1 MANPYDQ
8 FDGQPTA
15 FGSPTAAP
23 SSAAPSPDSQA
34 AGNPY
39 DQFDGQPTA
48 FGGSTPAITPD
59 TSPDSK
65 AAEPLAS
72 VGSLAKQAGLGFFVT
87 GIPHAIAGTAD
98 SLEKGTA
105 DALTFSDPR
114 TGENQFHQLARNLGI
129 ISGGEPAESDAYEP
143 TTGNDLRGIGQAALD
158 KAGVTIPGPQN
169 APERIVRAGSEG
181 AALMLLPEL
190 LGGKLGSVGSVARAT
205 TVGTAA
211 GSSSQAASEV
221 VPDKY
226 KPLASLVGGLVGG
239 MTGEGLSA
247 IPSVVKTGVK
257 AAADYA
263 APLTE
268 SGRQKMAGSALND
281 AATDPDAALNAIT
294 NAPRN
299 LVPGS
304 EPTTFQV
311 TGDMGLG
318 SLERATA
325 AKNPTAFQTLRGDQN
340 AARLDALSNIQS
352 EGHPEAVSGFF
363 RDQLSQIDNA
373 TQAAHDAAEQFAQ
386 RQAANLGG
394 GKTPEAYGE
403 DIKGIVNPQIDAAA
417 NTARTATEG
426 LGGGQPDVLG
436 EQARTTVQSRLDA
449 LKTQE
454 RALWSAVDPDGKLMA
469 VASPIK
475 QATQRI
481 YGDVGPETEIGMAP
495 VEKSIAGVI
504 SDYGPVLPFQ
514 RLINLRSA
522 ISQGMRDVRSPLQ
535 ANEPA
540 YGRLSQLRSSVE
552 NAISDSVAQK
562 AATDQQ
568 AVASGTMQPHETT
581 MELWAKQA
589 REITANAKR
598 STARGN
604 GSGNPEFGTDFG
616 GRSEIS
622 DGEVGAGSQS
632 GSQARGPSQP
642 SPDQGDYVDQ
652 AAADRLKAAT
662 QATAQRKQTFGAKPV
677 SQILQRP
684 GTSQPY
690 TMSPAGVTSSIWK
703 PGNAGADTVR
713 STLQAAGNSPEAIG
727 IVRNMAAA
735 SLRGKAADGIVTP
748 KILSQWRGQHG
759 PALNALEQAAPGS
772 IARFE
777 NAARASEGLSRFDN
791 FNPQTPSGVLPEKY
805 FATGDK
811 GLASVDDLRS
821 LIGKDKADKLLGDYA
836 ADSLRKNAARPDGTI
851 DPKKFE
857 AWQKTHS
864 GALRALPDVNARFSN
879 AVHASDNLA
888 SVAADRKDQLDAYQ
902 KSAAGKLLKVDDP
915 NDVVRT
921 VGSLFGRNDSV
932 QQMRSLAQEASKNPD
947 AMQGLRR
954 AVVEHMESKLIS
966 NTEAAT
972 SGRNLLKADAFQT
985 FLGKNFTALRQVF
998 NDSEL
1003 NSMRAIAQDLKRAN
1017 RSIASTKLPGG
1028 SNTAQDLAAIQA
1040 NNLGSSLLGKIF
1052 THVVG
1057 TGAGFVGGAGPI
1069 GAAAG
1074 FLGSHVLV
1082 GMREAGI
1089 RNVDDLIRD
1098 AMLNPDLAK
1107 SLMMKAPKRPGTGSE
1122 LTLGHRLRG
1131 LAMFSGVNA
1140 NEQKKQ

>member
-15 FGSPTAAP
+15 FGTPTGTAAP
-23 SSAAPSPDSQA
+23 VSSSEATQP
-34 AGNPY
+34 AGANPY

-48 FGGSTPAITPD
+48 FGAPTSTAA
-59 TSPDSK
+59 PDSTSDVK

-72 VGSLAKQAGLGFFVT
+72 VGSLAEQGGLGVLL
-87 GIPHAIAGTAD
+87 GIPRAIAGTAD

-105 DALTFSDPR
+105 DALTFSDPN
-114 TGENQFHQLARNLGI
+114 TGENQFHQLARNLGL
-129 ISGGEPAESDAYEP
+129 ISGAAPTENNAYQP
-143 TTGNDLRGIGQAALD
+143 TTGNDLRGIGNSALD
-158 KAGVTIPGPQN
+158 KAGVTIPEPKNAGERIARGAGEGLSLLV
-169 APERIVRAGSEG
+169 APELAGGEFGLLSNLGRA
-181 AALMLLPEL
+181 A
-190 LGGKLGSVGSVARAT
+190 VGS
-205 TVGTAA
+205 TA
-211 GSSSQAASEV
+211 GGSSQAAAEV

-239 MTGEGLSA
+239 MAGEGLSA
-247 IPSVVKTGVK
+247 IPSAIGSGVK
-257 AAADYA
+257 AAKGYV
-263 APLTE
+263 APLTAA
-268 SGRQKMAGSALND
+268 GREGMAGSALNA
-281 AATDPDAALNAIT
+281 AATDPDAAINAIT

-318 SLERATA
+318 SLERSTA
-325 AKNPTAFQTLRGDQN
+325 AQNPAQFQALRGDQN

-352 EGHPEAVSGFF
+352 DGHPEAVSGFF
-363 RDQLSQIDNA
+363 RNQLSQIDNA
-373 TQAAHDAAEQFAQ
+373 TQMAHDAAEQFAQ
-386 RQAANLGG
+386 KQAAGLGG

-417 NTARTATEG
+417 NTARSATEG
-426 LGGGQPDVLG
+426 LGGGQPEVLG
-436 EQARTTVQSRLDA
+436 EQARSAIQGRLDDVRA
-449 LKTQE
+449 QE
-454 RALWSAVDPDGKLMA
+454 RSLWKAVDPEGNLQT

-475 QATQRI
+475 QAVQNV
-481 YGDVGPETEIGMAP
+481 YGSMGPESKLGLAP
-495 VEKSIAGVI
+495 IEGQIADVVSG
-504 SDYGPVLPFQ
+504 YGQTLPLQ
-514 RLINLRSA
+514 RLIDLRST
-522 ISQGMRDVRSPLQ
+522 ISKGMRDVRSPLTP
-535 ANEPA
+535 NEPA
-540 YGRLSQLRSSVE
+540 YGRLSTLRSSVE

-568 AVASGTMQPHETT
+568 AVVAGTMQPQDT
-581 MELWAKQA
+581 LGA
-589 REITANAKR
+589 RIAAEIQKWYDDRALEGSREGTGNNAGR
-598 STARGN
+598 GSTSFSRA
-604 GSGNPEFGTDFG
+604 SGTE
-616 GRSEIS
+616 
-622 DGEVGAGSQS
+622 
-632 GSQARGPSQP
+632 SQARSGSGPNPGGEDLSGQP
-642 SPDQGDYVDQ
+642 FVDQ
-652 AAADRLKAAT
+652 EAADRLRAAT

-690 TMSPAGVTSSIWK
+690 TMSQAGVTSNIWK
-703 PGNAGADTVR
+703 PGNAGADSVR
-713 STLQAAGNSPEAIG
+713 STLQAAGNSPEAIST
-727 IVRNMAAA
+727 VRNMAAA
-735 SLRGKAADGIVTP
+735 SLREKAADGIVTP
-748 KILSQWRGQHG
+748 KILSQWRGRHG

-777 NAARASEGLSRFDN
+777 NAAKASEGLSRFEN

-836 ADSLRKNAARPDGTI
+836 ADSLRKNAALPNGTI

-864 GALRALPDVNARFSN
+864 GALRALPDVNARFSS
-879 AVHASDNLA
+879 AAHASDNLA
-888 SVAADRKDQLDAYQ
+888 SVASDRKDQLESYQ

-915 NDVVRT
+915 NDVVRS

-932 QQMRSLAQEASKNPD
+932 QQMRSLSQEAAKNPD

-954 AVVEHMESKLIS
+954 SIVEHMENKLIS

-998 NDSEL
+998 TDSEL

-1028 SNTAQDLAAIQA
+1028 SNTAQDMAAMQA
-1040 NNLGSSLLGKIF
+1040 HNLGSSLLGKIF

-1057 TGAGFVGGAGPI
+1057 TGAGFVGGSGF

-1074 FLGSHVLV
+1074 LIGSHALV
-1082 GMREAGI
+1082 GLREAGI
-1089 RNVDDLIRD
+1089 RNVEDLIRD

-1107 SLMMKAPKRPGTGSE
+1107 SLMMKAPKRAGTGSE
-1122 LTLGHRLRG
+1122 LTLAHRLRG
-1131 LAMFSGVNA
+1131 LAMFSGIN
-1140 NEQKKQ
+1140 NTENQKTR